1 MTPLRTS
8 LCVSLMAL
16 AMAGCSVLGS
26 EQRDPVT
33 IYAPDVRVPARA
45 EWPAVT
51 WTLVI
56 AKPTAARVVDSPR
69 MSVRPTPG
77 ELQVYRGVSWAQPAT
92 ELVQDAVQRTL
103 EDSGRIPAVASAD
116 AGILGDYKLVMDIRR
131 FEADYAGAAVP
142 SAVVEINAK
151 LVSSRD
157 QRVVAS
163 RTFLQ
168 QQPAGSVEV
177 AQVAQAFDGALAAA
191 TGDLVGWLL
200 AAGQGDA
207 PRRR

>member
-1 MTPLRTS
+1 MKPLRTS

-116 AGILGDYKLVMDIRR
+116 AGILRDYKLVMDIRR

>member
-1 MTPLRTS
+1 MKALRIS
-8 LCVSLMAL
+8 LCASLAAFAL
-16 AMAGCSVLGS
+16 AGCSILGS

-33 IYAPDVRVPARA
+33 IYAPDIRVPPRA
-45 EWPAVT
+45 EWPTVG
-51 WTLVI
+51 WSLVI

-69 MSVRPTPG
+69 ISVRPTPG

-103 EDSGRIPAVASAD
+103 EASGRIPAVASAD
-116 AGILGDYKLVMDIRR
+116 AGILGDYKLVMDVRR
-131 FEADYAGAAVP
+131 FEADYAGAALP

-168 QQPAGSVEV
+168 QQPATSVEV
-177 AQVAQAFDGALAAA
+177 AQVAEAFDGALTAA
-191 TGDLVGWLL
+191 TADLVGWLL
-200 AAGQGDA
+200 AAGRDDA
-207 PRRR
+207 PLRR

>member
-1 MTPLRTS
+1 M
-8 LCVSLMAL
+8 
-16 AMAGCSVLGS
+16 
-26 EQRDPVT
+26 
-33 IYAPDVRVPARA
+33 
-45 EWPAVT
+45 
-51 WTLVI
+51 
-56 AKPTAARVVDSPR
+56 
-69 MSVRPTPG
+69 
-77 ELQVYRGVSWAQPAT
+77 
-92 ELVQDAVQRTL
+92 
-103 EDSGRIPAVASAD
+103 
-116 AGILGDYKLVMDIRR
+116 
-131 FEADYAGAAVP
+131 P

>member
-1 MTPLRTS
+1 MKALRTS

-69 MSVRPTPG
+69 ISVRPTPG

-92 ELVQDAVQRTL
+92 DLVQDAVQRTL

-116 AGILGDYKLVMDIRR
+116 AGILGDYKLVMDVRR

-168 QQPAGSVEV
+168 QQPAASVEV

>member
-1 MTPLRTS
+1 MKALRTS

-56 AKPTAARVVDSPR
+56 AKPTAARVIDSPR

-142 SAVVEINAK
+142 SAVVEISAK

>member
-1 MTPLRTS
+1 MKPLRTS

-33 IYAPDVRVPARA
+33 IYAPDGRVPARA